1 MGVGI
6 QELSK
11 WFTYTV
17 ELVCSEEASWS
28 TLPNQR
34 VSTNTRRKSVSF
46 AEVETTFCVPDRHN
60 LERESCWWTNDDI
73 NAFRAEA
80 FREVREFMTRNG
92 IYDGKHALQ
101 LMYQP
106 ESTKIPVSTSCALD
120 ILFFC

>member
-1 MGVGI
+1 M

-17 ELVCSEEASWS
+17 ELVCSEETSWNTIPSEYASS
-28 TLPNQR
+28 
-34 VSTNTRRKSVSF
+34 NTRKKSVSF
-46 AEVETTFCVPDRHN
+46 AEENSSISVPDRLS

-73 NAFRAEA
+73 NAFRADA
-80 FREVREFMTRNG
+80 FREVREFMSRNG
-92 IYDGKHALQ
+92 INDGKHALQ

-106 ESTKIPVSTSCALD
+106 ESTVVYSSTSSALD